1 MALLSNPL
9 GELTGPLHRVETAVT
24 RLSEELG
31 ALDVLPG
38 VREALT
44 ETNVR
49 LNRVEEETRLA
60 RIAGEGAVDALE
72 AIRAELAEVGRLLC
86 AGAARSTGVDGAEPG
101 IATAPSVAVRPRG

>member
-1 MALLSNPL
+1 LALLSNPL

-49 LNRVEEETRLA
+49 LNRVEETRLA